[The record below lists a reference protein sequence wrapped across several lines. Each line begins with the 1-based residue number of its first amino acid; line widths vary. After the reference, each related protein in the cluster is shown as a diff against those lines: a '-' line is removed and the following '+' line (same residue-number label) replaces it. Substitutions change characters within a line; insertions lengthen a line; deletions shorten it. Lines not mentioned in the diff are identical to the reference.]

1 MANDLTS
8 AQLRFLVLL
17 GLTNLAGT
25 LSIRVTDPFIA
36 ALAAEFVT
44 GPDRTA
50 LLATA
55 FAVPFAFV
63 QPFLGPVGDALG
75 KRRII
80 RLALF
85 LVACFALLAPF
96 AGSLNQLMALRA
108 LTGMAAGGIM
118 PLSIAAVGD
127 AFPLGQR
134 QVALSKLVAF
144 GIAGQVGGGALAGL
158 LAGTL
163 GWRGVLALCGAV
175 ALLASLLLCFISMG
189 GPLEQRQRFESLGA
203 LRRYR
208 AILKLPAAR
217 LLYAS
222 VLIEGV
228 LIFGIF
234 PWLAPMLQE
243 RGIGGNGAAI
253 VEAGLTV
260 AAFGA
265 GGFVYAAI
273 VKALLGRLGQSRM
286 VFLGGG
292 VAALALLGLALAP
305 NRELFIALGLALGVG
320 FYMIHNTI
328 QTRVTEVAPEARG
341 SAVALHAFHFYV
353 GHSIGPVVIGLAIA
367 WIGGSGAF
375 ALAGIGILLL
385 ALKLG
390 ATR

>member
-36 ALAAEFVT
+36 ALAEEFVT
-44 GPDRTA
+44 GADRTA

-55 FAVPFAFV
+55 FAVPFAIV

-85 LVACFALLAPF
+85 LVACFALLAPL
-96 AGSLNQLMALRA
+96 AGSLNQLMVLRA

-144 GIAGQVGGGALAGL
+144 GIAGQVGGGALAGM

-175 ALLASLLLCFISMG
+175 ALLASLLLCFIPMG
-189 GPLEQRQRFESLGA
+189 GPPEQRQRFEPLGA
-203 LRRYR
+203 LGRYR

-217 LLYAS
+217 LLYVS
-222 VLIEGV
+222 VMIEGV
-228 LIFGIF
+228 L
-234 PWLAPMLQE
+234 MLQE
-243 RGIGGNGAAI
+243 RGIGGSGGAI

-265 GGFVYAAI
+265 GGFVYAAV
-273 VKALLGRLGQSRM
+273 VKALLARLGQGRM

-292 VAALALLGLALAP
+292 IAALALLGLALAP
-305 NRELFIALGLALGVG
+305 NSGLFIALGLALGVG

-353 GHSIGPVVIGLAIA
+353 GHSLGPVVIGLAIA
-367 WIGGSGAF
+367 WMGGSGAF
-375 ALAGIGILLL
+375 ALAAIGILLL

>member
-36 ALAAEFVT
+36 ALAEEFVT
-44 GPDRTA
+44 GADRTA

-55 FAVPFAFV
+55 FAVPFAIV

-85 LVACFALLAPF
+85 LVACFALLAPL
-96 AGSLNQLMALRA
+96 AGSLNQLMVLRA

-175 ALLASLLLCFISMG
+175 ALLASLLLCFIPMG
-189 GPLEQRQRFESLGA
+189 GPPEQRQRFEPLGA
-203 LRRYR
+203 LGRYR

-217 LLYAS
+217 LLYVS
-222 VLIEGV
+222 VMIEGV

-243 RGIGGNGAAI
+243 RGIGGSGGAI

-265 GGFVYAAI
+265 GGFVYAAV
-273 VKALLGRLGQSRM
+273 VKALLARLGQGRM

-292 VAALALLGLALAP
+292 IAALALLGLALAP
-305 NRELFIALGLALGVG
+305 NSGLFIALGLALGVG

-367 WIGGSGAF
+367 WMGGSGAF
-375 ALAGIGILLL
+375 ALAAIGILLL

>member
-36 ALAAEFVT
+36 VLAEEFAAT
-44 GPDRTA
+44 PDRTA

-55 FAVPFAFV
+55 FAVPFALV
-63 QPFLGPVGDALG
+63 QPILGPVGDALG

-80 RLALF
+80 RFALF

-96 AGSLNQLMALRA
+96 ARSLDELMLLRA
-108 LTGMAAGGIM
+108 VTGMAAGGIM
-118 PLSIAAVGD
+118 PLSIATVGD

-158 LAGTL
+158 LAGSL
-163 GWRGVLALCGAV
+163 GWRGVLGLCGAV
-175 ALLASLLLCFISMG
+175 ALLASVLLCFVPMG
-189 GPLEQRQRFESLGA
+189 GPPEQRQRFEPLGA
-203 LRRYR
+203 VSRYR

-222 VLIEGV
+222 VMIEGI

-234 PWLAPMLQE
+234 PWLAPMLQA
-243 RGIGGNGAAI
+243 RGIGGGGGAI

-273 VKALLGRLGQSRM
+273 VKALLARLGQGRM

-292 VAALALLGLALAP
+292 IAALALLGMAVVP
-305 NRELFIALGLALGVG
+305 GSGLFIGLGLALGVG

-341 SAVALHAFHFYV
+341 SAVALHAFHFYL
-353 GHSIGPVVIGLAIA
+353 GHSLGPVIIGLAIA
-367 WIGGSGAF
+367 WVGGGGAF
-375 ALAGIGILLL
+375 ALAAVGILRL

-390 ATR
+390 SSR

>member
-1 MANDLTS
+1 MMDYP
-8 AQLRFLVLL
+8 LVLL

-36 ALAAEFVT
+36 VLAKEFAAT
-44 GPDRTA
+44 PDRTA

-55 FAVPFAFV
+55 FAVPFALV
-63 QPFLGPVGDALG
+63 QPILGPVGDALG

-80 RLALF
+80 RFALF

-96 AGSLNQLMALRA
+96 ARSLDELMLLRA
-108 LTGMAAGGIM
+108 VTGMAAGGIM
-118 PLSIAAVGD
+118 PLSIATVGD

-158 LAGTL
+158 LAGSL
-163 GWRGVLALCGAV
+163 GWRGVLGLCGAV
-175 ALLASLLLCFISMG
+175 ALLASVLLCFVPMG
-189 GPLEQRQRFESLGA
+189 GPPEQRQRFEPLGA
-203 LRRYR
+203 VSRYR

-222 VLIEGV
+222 VMIEGI

-234 PWLAPMLQE
+234 PWLAPMLQA
-243 RGIGGNGAAI
+243 RGIGGGGGAI

-273 VKALLGRLGQSRM
+273 VKALLARLGQGRM

-292 VAALALLGLALAP
+292 IAALALLGMAVVP
-305 NRELFIALGLALGVG
+305 GSGLFIGLGLALGVG

-341 SAVALHAFHFYV
+341 SAVALHAFHFYL
-353 GHSIGPVVIGLAIA
+353 GHSLGPVIIGLAIA
-367 WIGGSGAF
+367 WVGGGGAF
-375 ALAGIGILLL
+375 ALAAVGILLL

-390 ATR
+390 SSR

>member
-17 GLTNLAGT
+17 GLINLAGT
-25 LSIRVTDPFIA
+25 LSIRVTDPFMA
-36 ALAAEFVT
+36 ALAEEFAAPAE
-44 GPDRTA
+44 RTA

-55 FAVPFAFV
+55 FAVPFALV

-96 AGSLNQLMALRA
+96 AQTLDQLMVLRA
-108 LTGMAAGGIM
+108 LAGMAAGGIM
-118 PLSIAAVGD
+118 PLSLASVGD

-158 LAGTL
+158 LAGPL
-163 GWRGVLALCGAV
+163 GWRGVLALCGGV
-175 ALLASLLLCFISMG
+175 ALLASALLCFVPMG
-189 GPLEQRQRFESLGA
+189 GPPEPRQRFEALGA

-208 AILKLPAAR
+208 AILRLPAAR
-217 LLYAS
+217 LLYIS
-222 VLIEGV
+222 VLVEGV

-234 PWLAPMLQE
+234 PWLAPMLQA
-243 RGIGGNGAAI
+243 RGIGGGGGAI
-253 VEAGLTV
+253 FEAGLTV

-273 VKALLGRLGQSRM
+273 VRALLARLGQGRM

-292 VAALALLGLALAP
+292 IAAAALLGLAIAP
-305 NRELFIALGLALGVG
+305 GSALFVAFGLALGVG

-353 GHSIGPVVIGLAIA
+353 GHSLGPVVIGLAIA
-367 WIGGSGAF
+367 WVGGAGACV
-375 ALAGIGILLL
+375 LAAIGILLL
-385 ALKLG
+385 ALRLG
-390 ATR
+390 AAR